1 MLSLTICVRCR
12 FYDAYAFH
20 ANFLRL
26 LSDNQVKSCTE
37 QKDTPDYT
45 RCTNKANQ
53 HATLASDM
61 AWFNGSVP
69 DVTPFPTGPYG
80 GNPGSTD
87 WQTAFPIIAHSLLKH
102 YGATSHDV
110 LTEIWPSLDL
120 FMGYLDRLVE
130 ADPESKPTGLLL
142 DGARGDWIPP
152 GGNGVGG
159 KKPPTSN
166 TPTTSIAAFWH
177 TLSVGY
183 MHEIAEAIGRSADAA
198 RYSARLISNTKNFHK
213 QFCESTALSLS
224 LAFIAIR
231 LARRCK
237 SRLSIIYYLFIYLFI
252 YHRSNCP

>member
-1 MLSLTICVRCR
+1 MLDAPTDMLSLTICVRCR

-159 KKPPTSN
+159 HKPPTSN
-166 TPTTSIAAFWH
+166 TPTSSIAAFWH
-177 TLSVGY
+177 TLCVGY
-183 MHEIAEAIGRSADAA
+183 MHEIAEAIGRVRFQIIRNA
-198 RYSARLISNTKNFHK
+198 RT
-213 QFCESTALSLS
+213 
-224 LAFIAIR
+224 
-231 LARRCK
+231 
-237 SRLSIIYYLFIYLFI
+237 
-252 YHRSNCP
+252 